1 MTLRKKKIIILQ
13 LIIFVFGVLVLYF
26 TYGKKKTETVIS
38 TSDRKLIEERLS
50 KDEEDPINTFENVE
64 YSGIDL
70 NGNRYT
76 VKSEVANFEN
86 ETPEIINMTVM
97 SGIFYFKDGTILY
110 IKSDRGI
117 YNNKTFDIKFRDNI
131 KANYENEELNAD
143 NLDYFNSKSFLSIYG
158 NVKTE
163 SIKGTILADKIDF
176 DLNLQTLKINMYD
189 DKKVKVNVNLEENKK

>member
-1 MTLRKKKIIILQ
+1 MNLRKKKIIILQ
-13 LIIFVFGVLVLYF
+13 IIIFIFGVLVLYF
-26 TYGKKKTETVIS
+26 TYGKKNSETVVS
-38 TSDRKLIEERLS
+38 TTDQERIKERLS
-50 KDEEDPINTFENVE
+50 KENDDQINTFENVE

-76 VKSEVANFEN
+76 VRSEIANFEN

-97 SGIFYFKDGTILY
+97 NGVFYFKDGSILY
-110 IKSDRGI
+110 IESDKGV

-131 KANYENEELNAD
+131 KANYDNDELYAD
-143 NLDYFNSKSFLSIYG
+143 NLDFFNSKSFLSIYG

-163 SIKGTILADKIDF
+163 SIKGKILADKIDF

-189 DKKVKVNVNLEENKK
+189 NKKVKVNVNLEENKK

>member
-38 TSDRKLIEERLS
+38 TSDQKLIEERLS